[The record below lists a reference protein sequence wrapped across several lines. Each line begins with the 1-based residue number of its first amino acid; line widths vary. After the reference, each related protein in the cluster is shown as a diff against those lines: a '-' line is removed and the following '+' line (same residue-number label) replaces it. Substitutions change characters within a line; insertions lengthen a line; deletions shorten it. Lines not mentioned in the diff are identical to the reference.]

1 MESQSDIVKKLNLKD
16 YDVGDT
22 LGTGKLSNNPLRFLR

>member
-1 MESQSDIVKKLNLKD
+1 MVESVKADLVKKLVLKD

-22 LGTGKLSNNPLRFLR
+22 LGTGKLLYK

>member
-1 MESQSDIVKKLNLKD
+1 MVSSSVNTSDIVKKLVLKD

-22 LGTGKLSNNPLRFLR
+22 LGTGKLN